1 METIEILETL
11 WPQKPL
17 KYSKELEKSAQD
29 HTNDCFQSD
38 STKPTSSDGSFPN
51 ERIMRY
57 CSYGSTWGESI
68 VLGGT
73 TAKHIAELIVV
84 SDGMPTWG
92 NRKNL
97 FNKDLNFV
105 GISISPHP
113 SGGTICVLDYAEKI
127 G

>member
-1 METIEILETL
+1 
-11 WPQKPL
+11 
-17 KYSKELEKSAQD
+17 
-29 HTNDCFQSD
+29 
-38 STKPTSSDGSFPN
+38 
-51 ERIMRY
+51 MRY
-57 CSYGSTWGESI
+57 CSYGSIWGESI

-84 SDGMPTWG
+84 SDGMPTRG

-127 G
+127 GQVGEVGDIQIVVQEELPEHVK